1 MQKIPKKYAS
11 LVFTFYATMMM
22 AFIMSAVLVA
32 LNTGI
37 DGGWFART
45 LRAYVIAW
53 PIAFSACFACARW
66 QSNWW
71 TGHWNFKP
79 VHRGGFFLPSAT
91 SLRIHK
97 TIIRPIF
104 LGHIPQPRS
113 QRRRTCLQQIRVLL
127 AADKAQTQLRIVAL
141 PAP

>member
-1 MQKIPKKYAS
+1 MRKIPKKYAS

-37 DGGWFART
+37 DSGWFART
-45 LRAYVIAW
+45 LR
-53 PIAFSACFACARW
+53 S
-66 QSNWW
+66 SNWW

-79 VHRGGFFLPSAT
+79 VHCGGFFLPSAT

-127 AADKAQTQLRIVAL
+127 ATDKAQTQLRIVAL
-141 PAP
+141 PTP